1 LHILF
6 TKSQN
11 SSETLIKRFVAKG
24 HRVTNFSILNIKPII
39 IPDINFKDF
48 TAVIFT
54 SSNAVQNLKN
64 IKNIKNISH
73 LKCFC
78 VGEETAVVAKKI
90 GFLNIQVAGG
100 NYIELR
106 DLIFKSCDKAKEK
119 FIYVRGEFISNDLEG
134 DFKKEGYNLKSA
146 TNYTAEP
153 NLNIDRQLI
162 EDLKNKLVDV
172 IFVYSK
178 RTADQL
184 LKIILNHKIAN
195 DLDNCSLN
203 CISINVANTL
213 KRLNWKKIKIFSPGE
228 EELSLL

>member
-11 SSETLIKRFVAKG
+11 SSEILVNKFTLKG
-24 HRVTNFSILNIKPII
+24 HKVSNFSILNIKPIT
-39 IPDINFKDF
+39 IPDIDFRNFSSL
-48 TAVIFT
+48 IFT
-54 SSNAVQNLKN
+54 SSNAIYNLKKINN
-64 IKNIKNISH
+64 INH

-78 VGEETAVVAKKI
+78 VGEQTATAAKKI
-90 GFLNIQVAGG
+90 GFLNVQIAGG
-100 NYIELR
+100 NYSELCE
-106 DLIFKSCDKAKEK
+106 LIFKTCEKTKEK
-119 FIYVRGEFISNDLEG
+119 FIYIRGEFVSNDLEK
-134 DFKKEGYNLKSA
+134 DFKEKGYVLESII
-146 TNYTAEP
+146 NYTTEP
-153 NLNIDRQLI
+153 NSNIDPKLI

-178 RTADQL
+178 RAADQL

-195 DLDNCSLN
+195 DLENCTLN

-213 KRLNWKKIKIFSPGE
+213 KRLKWKKIKIFSSGE